1 MKKVRVVVASAAMIF
16 LFKMKTNVSRTLH
29 VYQKLTLSSVGT
41 AISSCLSGKN
51 KRFCLIQTT
60 DLVIYMSAVT
70 VMRDISS
77 SHAQLDLK
85 SRRLSSL
92 CLRHHFH
99 LVSLHLKHESELVS
113 FVILVHKCIGIAHV

>member
-51 KRFCLIQTT
+51 QRFCLIQTT

-77 SHAQLDLK
+77 SHAHLDLK

-99 LVSLHLKHESELVS
+99 LVSLHLKHESELVF
-113 FVILVHKCIGIAHV
+113 FVNLVHKCIGIAHV